1 MSARARFRALTPAA
15 RLLVVNQ
22 FGVNVGFYMVV
33 PFLATYLV
41 DDLGYAAALVGAV
54 LGVRTLSQQG
64 LFLTSRCTTRSIWS
78 FRSRRSG

>member
-1 MSARARFRALTPAA
+1 MTSPSVRAQFRALTPAA

-41 DDLGYAAALVGAV
+41 DDLGYTVALVGAV
-54 LGVRTLSQQG
+54 LGLRTLSQQG
-64 LFLTSRCTTRSIWS
+64 LFLVAAPRPTGSAAAR
-78 FRSRRSG
+78 